1 MFSLKGK
8 KYGVLTLCPFLYQI
22 KKIFLMDP
30 PRNSEWREM
39 PKRPPPAPPLPPP
52 PPYPRRSLDDGPLPP
67 WASSTYNKNRW
78 DIPLKSIYTLQVKSW
93 NSSLLLT
100 DNHQSCIH
108 LDPELHLRHLE
119 HYQTSKPTNY
129 QIAKE
134 KITTHTELSIRST
147 KESKDKYLNKAIT
160 WRTGRNLQF
169 NIHYTAIL

>member
-1 MFSLKGK
+1 MDVQSEGK

-78 DIPLKSIYTLQVKSW
+78 DIPFKSIYTLQVKSW

-119 HYQTSKPTNY
+119 HYQTSKPTNN
-129 QIAKE
+129 K
-134 KITTHTELSIRST
+134 LSNCKR
-147 KESKDKYLNKAIT
+147 KDNDTYRIVHKKY
-160 WRTGRNLQF
+160 
-169 NIHYTAIL
+169 